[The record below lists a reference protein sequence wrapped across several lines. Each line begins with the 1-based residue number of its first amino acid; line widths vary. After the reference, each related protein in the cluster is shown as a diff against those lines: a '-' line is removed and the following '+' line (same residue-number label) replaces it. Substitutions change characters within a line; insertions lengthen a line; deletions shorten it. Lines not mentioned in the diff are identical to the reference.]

1 VRKSGARPVC
11 VEVEG
16 FVFLE
21 MTHSKH
27 GEADCETDG
36 GRGLHVPTPGS
47 KSKVVGLYEIH
58 PAFSIRALQVIACL
72 GG

>member
-1 VRKSGARPVC
+1 
-11 VEVEG
+11 
-16 FVFLE
+16 